1 MKNNIVKKLRL
12 IDHIWRDYILSYKVC
27 SAQIKFTEDVQSN
40 YLADITFYFEDT
52 LDIIFQIYEN
62 NNAHAS
68 FLEKIGLLQS
78 IYIQQDFVEE
88 LLYILRCKIEKGD
101 LKQDSNY
108 TINRDIRNEFVGHP
122 IRKEIYRK
130 TEDSQN
136 RNTLLSST
144 IYSTQ
149 QEPYEIT
156 YVRYHRDNNY
166 KFEVISPKISDIVN
180 RHVLFLNQY
189 FDIIIGKLKKILI
202 IYQAKIKNIQNMI
215 DKKDFSTTLKLVS
228 LHYEFFLKSDFCY
241 EEQQIFNV
249 YNKRNLHPRYQLTIT
264 NFIEDLEGAIK
275 STLKDI
281 EQILNP
287 PPVSNIDMQ
296 DTSITINIV
305 DFSTMSEYDKKET
318 SKRSNFN
325 YELGK
330 LATKRSHKDFDYFSH
345 SIFEEFANN
354 GEVQEEL
361 KNMKDNLSNDIE
373 YYCSLNLLNYI
384 IENIDQ

>member
-1 MKNNIVKKLRL
+1 MKNNIVKKLHL

-27 SAQIKFTEDVQSN
+27 SAQIKFTADVQSN

-52 LDIIFQIYEN
+52 LDLIFQIYES
-62 NNAHAS
+62 NNAYAS
-68 FLEKIGLLQS
+68 FLEKIGLFQS

-101 LKQDSNY
+101 LKQDLNY

-122 IRKEIYRK
+122 IRKEVYRK

-144 IYSTQ
+144 IYSAQ

-156 YVRYHRDNNY
+156 YVRYHRDNSY

-180 RHVLFLNQY
+180 RHVSFLNQY
-189 FDIIIGKLKKILI
+189 FDIIIVKLKKILFL
-202 IYQAKIKNIQNMI
+202 YQTKIKNIQDMI

-228 LHYEFFLKSDFCY
+228 LHYEFFLKSDFLY
-241 EEQQIFNV
+241 EEQQISNV

-264 NFIEDLEGAIK
+264 NFIEDLKGAIK
-275 STLKDI
+275 STLKDV
-281 EQILNP
+281 EEILNP
-287 PPVSNIDMQ
+287 PPVSKVDMQ
-296 DTSITINIV
+296 DTSITINFV

-318 SKRSNFN
+318 SKRNNFH

-354 GEVQEEL
+354 PEVQEEL

-384 IENIDQ
+384 VENIEK